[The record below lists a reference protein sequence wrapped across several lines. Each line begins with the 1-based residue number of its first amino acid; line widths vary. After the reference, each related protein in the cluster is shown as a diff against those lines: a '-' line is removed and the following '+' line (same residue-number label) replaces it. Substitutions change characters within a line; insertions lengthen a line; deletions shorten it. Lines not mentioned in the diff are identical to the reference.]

1 MSEKLPVISGKDL
14 IKCLTSIGYSVTR
27 QRGSHVRL
35 EKETDAG
42 THKITVPNHNP
53 IARGTLDDI
62 LNKVS
67 IWNQITKEKL
77 IRLIRDRI

>member
-14 IKCLTSIGYSVTR
+14 IKYLASLGYIVIR

-35 EKETDAG
+35 EKETAAG
-42 THKITVPNHNP
+42 RHKITIPNHNP
-53 IARGTLDDI
+53 IAKGTLNDI

>member
-14 IKCLTSIGYSVTR
+14 IKYLVSLGYIVIR

-42 THKITVPNHNP
+42 RHKITIPNHNP
-53 IARGTLDDI
+53 IARGTLNDI

-77 IRLIRDRI
+77 IQLIRDRI